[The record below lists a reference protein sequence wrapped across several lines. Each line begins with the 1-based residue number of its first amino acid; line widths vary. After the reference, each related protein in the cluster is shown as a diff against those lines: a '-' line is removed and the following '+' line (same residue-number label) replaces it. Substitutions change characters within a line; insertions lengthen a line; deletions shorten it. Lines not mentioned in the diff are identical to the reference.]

1 MDKIYYHS
9 FKKKDVLLAKADG
22 TCSFIINCNADRVCF
37 VMCTNNGYFLQG
49 SRIKGIEFYKKNSSF
64 YIVNTTDSDN
74 HFITIQPLSV
84 SGVGSFETCYGES
97 FDSTGFTK
105 LEELEEITPLISNI
119 PFSSSAYNANTIVP
133 YDLKLKNQVNYAQC
147 SLLLISFRKMNGI
160 GGSGLVFV
168 SNSNNSNKDNFSVS
182 IVFSTE
188 NFNQFTIT
196 GTNTGINVTTDER
209 FKFSVTEIRSN
220 TII

>member
-1 MDKIYYHS
+1 
-9 FKKKDVLLAKADG
+9 
-22 TCSFIINCNADRVCF
+22 
-37 VMCTNNGYFLQG
+37 MCTNNGYFLKG
-49 SRIKGIEFYKKNSSF
+49 SRINGIEFYKKGSSF
-64 YIVNTTDSDN
+64 YIVNTINSDN

-84 SGVGSFETCYGES
+84 SGVGSFETGYGES
-97 FDSTGFTK
+97 FDSAGYTK

-119 PFSSSAYNANTIVP
+119 PFTSSAYDGNTIVS

-147 SLLLISFRKMNGI
+147 SLLLISYRKMSGI
-160 GGSGLVFV
+160 GGSGLVLV
-168 SNSNNSNKDNFSVS
+168 SNSNNSTKDNFSVS
-182 IVFSTE
+182 IVSSTE
-188 NFNQFTIT
+188 NFDQFIIT